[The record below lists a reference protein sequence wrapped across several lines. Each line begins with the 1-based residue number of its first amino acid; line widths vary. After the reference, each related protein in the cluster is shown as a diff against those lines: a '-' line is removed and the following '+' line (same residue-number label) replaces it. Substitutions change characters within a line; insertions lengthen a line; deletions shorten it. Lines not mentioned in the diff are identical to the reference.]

1 MRPCAASAILLL
13 VAGIAGAQSPPPQES
28 PVRRIAFGSCLG
40 QDGVQPIWDQVLKT
54 KPDVFVFLGD
64 NVYADT
70 VDMVEL
76 RAAYAKL
83 DAQPGFQRLKKATR
97 VVATWDDH
105 DYGLNDAGGELA
117 SKEPSKQ
124 VFLDFWGV
132 PKDSPRRERDG
143 VYHSEVFG
151 PPGRRVQII
160 LLDTRYNRS
169 PLVFKE
175 NKADLI
181 DGGRYQRNTDPSA
194 TILGASQWAWFEEQL
209 RVPAQIRVIAS
220 SIEVVD
226 EDYGGETWAN
236 FPLER
241 KKLFGLLWRSTGS
254 LFISGDRH
262 FAELSMMDG
271 EAGYPIY
278 DLTASSLNWS
288 EHVFRMIEPNRHRIG
303 VVNRGDN
310 FGMIEIDW
318 ERKDPLLRLKIVD
331 EDGDIML
338 QHKVEL
344 SVLRESNLP
353 WWNVV
358 PAPSEPD

>member
-1 MRPCAASAILLL
+1 MLSAGVAA
-13 VAGIAGAQSPPPQES
+13 AQPSQLAEPL
-28 PVRRIAFGSCLG
+28 VRRIAFGSCLG
-40 QDGVQPIWDQVLKT
+40 QDGVQPIWDQVLRT

-70 VDMVEL
+70 VDLVEL
-76 RAAYAKL
+76 KAAYAKL
-83 DAQPGFQRLKKATR
+83 GAQPGFQRLKKTTR
-97 VVATWDDH
+97 VLATWDDH
-105 DYGLNDAGGELA
+105 DYGLNDSGGEL
-117 SKEPSKQ
+117 PSKQ
-124 VFLDFWGV
+124 DSKHVFLDFWGV

-143 VYHSEVFG
+143 VYHSEVLG
-151 PPGRRVQII
+151 PPGRRVQFI

-169 PLVFKE
+169 ALVFKE
-175 NKADLI
+175 NKTDLI
-181 DGGRYQRNTDPSA
+181 DGGRYQRNADPAA
-194 TILGASQWAWFEEQL
+194 TLLGPQQWAWFEEQL

-220 SIEVVD
+220 SIQVVD
-226 EDYGGETWAN
+226 EDTGGETWAK

-241 KKLFGLLWRSTGS
+241 KKLFSLLWRTTGS

-271 EAGYPIY
+271 DAGYPIY

-288 EHVFRMIEPNRHRIG
+288 EHMFRMIERNRHRIG

-310 FGMIEIDW
+310 FGLIEVDW
-318 ERKDPLLRLKIVD
+318 ERRDPLLRLKIVD
-331 EDGDIML
+331 EEGDILL

-358 PAPSEPD
+358 PAPADPE